1 MKEKEVGTNK
11 YLGYLYAVLA
21 TAIWSGNFIVARG
34 LHEVLPPVSLAFYR
48 WTVALVVVFP
58 LAARA
63 LYRERKVVQDNIGFL
78 FLASLFG
85 VTIFN
90 TLIYIA
96 AQSTTAINLSLIAIT
111 FPVFIIIFSRIF
123 FAEAITMAKVSGIV
137 VVSCGVVLLLTK
149 GDISQLSQISFA
161 IGDFWMLIAA
171 ITFAIYSVLLRKKPV
186 GLGALSF
193 QLITFGLGIIML
205 APFYIWEISSL
216 PMPEITLG
224 TVGSIVYIGVFASLV
239 AYVLWLKAIIL
250 IGPSHAGMIYYSLP
264 LFCGILAY
272 MMLDEEIGLIHL
284 GATILIIGGIVLANY
299 KKQRTL

>member
-1 MKEKEVGTNK
+1 MGEKEVGESK
-11 YLGYLYAVLA
+11 YLGYIYAVLA

-34 LHEVLPPVSLAFYR
+34 LHEALPPVSLAFYR
-48 WTVALVVVFP
+48 WSVALVVVFP

-78 FLASLFG
+78 LLASLFG

-96 AQSTTAINLSLIAIT
+96 AQSTTAINLSLIAVT

-123 FAEAITMAKVSGIV
+123 FGEAITLAKVLGIV
-137 VVSCGVVLLLTK
+137 IVVCGVVLLLTK
-149 GDISQLSQISFA
+149 GDVSQLSQISFA

-171 ITFAIYSVLLRKKPV
+171 ITFAVYSVLLRKKPA

-205 APFYIWEISSL
+205 APFYLWEISSL
-216 PMPEITLG
+216 PMPELSVGAI
-224 TVGSIVYIGVFASLV
+224 GSIVYIGVFASLV

-264 LFCGILAY
+264 VFCGVLAY
-272 MMLDEEIGLIHL
+272 MVLGEEIGLIHL
-284 GATILIIGGIVLANY
+284 AATILIIGGIVIANY
-299 KKQRTL
+299 KKRRVG